1 MKKEKKK
8 YLEFQFDF
16 CMGNIKILLKYSIYL
31 NIKSLVKGLM
41 FQNKVF
47 YKLNSNIFEETN
59 TYKIHFI
66 KTLKTF

>member
-1 MKKEKKK
+1 
-8 YLEFQFDF
+8 
-16 CMGNIKILLKYSIYL
+16 MGNIKILLKYSIYL